1 MDIASVRVRA
11 PPQLLKRP
19 SNLFRGF
26 FGFINIYH
34 YIRIMKN
41 PFEGLTEEQI
51 KRLMFTTDL
60 SLYERNKELFEKNVR
75 IKQTENKKPN
85 P

>member
-1 MDIASVRVRA
+1 
-11 PPQLLKRP
+11 
-19 SNLFRGF
+19 
-26 FGFINIYH
+26 
-34 YIRIMKN
+34 MKN

-75 IKQTENKKPN
+75 IKQTENKKPTT
-85 P
+85 